1 MEVNGTSGEAKMDL
15 GDRVSVKRNG
25 TTYEGVLMPSR
36 REGHIVIKL
45 NNGYNVGLNAEMS
58 EIKLLERA
66 VESRPPSK
74 DRPLQAREGLPTVSI
89 LSTGGTIASKVDYR
103 TGAVTSQFSAG
114 EIISAIPELEEIA
127 NYRARVIYQ
136 ILSENMRAEYWI
148 TLARSVADEISGGAD
163 GVIITHGT
171 DTMMYTAA
179 ALSFMLTTP
188 VPVILVGSQRS
199 SDRPSSDA
207 SMNAICAATA
217 AISDIAEV
225 CVVMHASTSDDYCF
239 IHRGT
244 RVRKMHT
251 SRRDAFQSI
260 NQQPLGRVDYR
271 TRRIETFL
279 PYRKRGQAELLLRD
293 RMEPRCALVKYTPGS
308 SPEILSYY
316 IDRCYRG
323 IVLEGTGLGHVASD
337 WIDCIKRATEEG
349 IPVVVTSQ
357 CLRGRICDRVYDT
370 GRDMLDAGAIEGE
383 DMLPEVALVKLMW
396 ALANADSGLVTDR
409 KDGLQAVRSLMST
422 SLAGEICHSTPLTGP
437 KLISKLYR
445 EHQSQY

>member
-1 MEVNGTSGEAKMDL
+1 MEL
-15 GDRVSVKRNG
+15 GDRISVERDG
-25 TTYEGVLMPSR
+25 MAYEGVLMPSR
-36 REGHIVIKL
+36 RKDHVVIKL
-45 NNGYNVGLNAEMS
+45 NNGYNIGLCAAKS
-58 EIKLLERA
+58 RLQL
-66 VESRPPSK
+66 VEK
-74 DRPLQAREGLPTVSI
+74 GQELKPLGQDMPLKRREGLPQVSI

-114 EIISAIPELEEIA
+114 EIIAAIPELEEIA

-136 ILSENMRAEYWI
+136 ILSENMKAEYWME
-148 TLARSVADEISGGAD
+148 LARAVAQEIRTGAE

-179 ALSFMLTTP
+179 ALSFMVKTP
-188 VPVILVGSQRS
+188 VPVVLVGSQRS

-207 SMNAICAATA
+207 AMNAVGAATV

-225 CVVMHASTSDDYCF
+225 CVVMHGTTSDEYCA

-260 NQQPLGRVDYR
+260 NCSSIGRVNYLDR
-271 TRRIETFL
+271 KIQTFI
-279 PYRKRGQAELLLRD
+279 PYRHRGEVELELAD
-293 RMEPRCALVKYTPGS
+293 RLEPRCALVKYTPGA
-308 SPEILSYY
+308 SPEILNYY
-316 IDRCYRG
+316 IDNDYKG

-337 WIDCIKRATEEG
+337 WIASIKRATDAG

-370 GRDMLDAGAIEGE
+370 GRYMLEAGAIEGE

-396 ALANADSGLVTDR
+396 LLANCADE
-409 KDGLQAVRSLMST
+409 VRSLVGKP
-422 SLAGEICHSTPLTGP
+422 LAGEISFSTPITA
-437 KLISKLYR
+437 
-445 EHQSQY
+445 

>member
-1 MEVNGTSGEAKMDL
+1 
-15 GDRVSVKRNG
+15 
-25 TTYEGVLMPSR
+25 
-36 REGHIVIKL
+36 
-45 NNGYNVGLNAEMS
+45 
-58 EIKLLERA
+58 
-66 VESRPPSK
+66 
-74 DRPLQAREGLPTVSI
+74 
-89 LSTGGTIASKVDYR
+89 
-103 TGAVTSQFSAG
+103 
-114 EIISAIPELEEIA
+114 
-127 NYRARVIYQ
+127 
-136 ILSENMRAEYWI
+136 
-148 TLARSVADEISGGAD
+148 
-163 GVIITHGT
+163 
-171 DTMMYTAA
+171 
-179 ALSFMLTTP
+179 
-188 VPVILVGSQRS
+188 
-199 SDRPSSDA
+199 
-207 SMNAICAATA
+207 
-217 AISDIAEV
+217 
-225 CVVMHASTSDDYCF
+225 
-239 IHRGT
+239 
-244 RVRKMHT
+244 
-251 SRRDAFQSI
+251 
-260 NQQPLGRVDYR
+260 
-271 TRRIETFL
+271 
-279 PYRKRGQAELLLRD
+279 
-293 RMEPRCALVKYTPGS
+293 MEPRCALVKYTPGS